1 MSFIRRFW
9 ESIRNAVDIKT
20 IAVLG
25 IISSVLIALLGGG
38 LWIAVSGF
46 NAIVFAAALAG
57 PVEDG

>member
-9 ESIRNAVDIKT
+9 GSVRNAVDIKT

-38 LWIAVSGF
+38 WRITVSGF